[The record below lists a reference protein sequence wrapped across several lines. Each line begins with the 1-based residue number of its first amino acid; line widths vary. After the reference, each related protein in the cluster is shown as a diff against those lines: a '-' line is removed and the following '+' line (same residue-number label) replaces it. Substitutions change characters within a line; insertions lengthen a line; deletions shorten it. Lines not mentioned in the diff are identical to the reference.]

1 MTELKE
7 KVNVL
12 NQLIISGDA
21 VKAMETFY
29 SDDIEMQENED
40 VPRKGKNVCIDTER
54 DNLQKVKNVKSI
66 LLNQAFDQE
75 KNVVFS
81 EWEFLITY
89 KDNNKFMLTEVSI
102 QHWLNGQI
110 VKEKFYYKNFCKVN

>member
-40 VPRKGKNVCIDTER
+40 VPRKGKSVCIDTER
-54 DNLQKVKNVKSI
+54 NNLQKVKNVKSI
-66 LLNQAFDQE
+66 LLNQAFDEE

-81 EWEFLITY
+81 EWNFLITY
-89 KDNNKFMLTEVSI
+89 KDNNKFILTEVSI